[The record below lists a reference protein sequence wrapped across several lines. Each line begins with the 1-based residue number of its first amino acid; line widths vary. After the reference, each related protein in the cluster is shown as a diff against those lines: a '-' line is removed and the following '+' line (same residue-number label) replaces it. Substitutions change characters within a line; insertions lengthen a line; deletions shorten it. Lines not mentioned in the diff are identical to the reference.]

1 MIGARTRISARTKAL
16 TQVALSRWKEQPG
29 RLVLSFFA
37 VALGVALGLS
47 IHLVNRS
54 ALAEFSDAIALV
66 NGQAQR
72 QVIASGGFFD
82 DRVFDE
88 VATLPG
94 ISLSSPVIETNAELT
109 TNEGKK
115 VKLTMLGIDLFR
127 AAAITPELVII
138 ADALRENDNLGG
150 FSSDQIFLST
160 AALDLTKS
168 AVGQEIFVTI
178 SAIKHRFIVAGRL
191 SQVPAGQAVA
201 TMDIANLQWRFSSD
215 TVPGWRNRLS
225 RIDIKLD
232 DLADKDATEKRLE
245 AALPKTLMLVSPNAN
260 TQRMSN
266 VSRAYR
272 VNLAVL
278 GMVALVVGGFLVFS
292 TMTLLAQRQIGD
304 AAILSLLGLEPL
316 DIRRF
321 ILSQGLAIGVVGSL
335 IGLAA
340 GVGLAQAFLS
350 LLGGDLGGGYFNG
363 STPRLRYAVL
373 DLAGFALLGIGTS
386 VAAAWPC
393 ATQLMNNTVNPTAV
407 LSGGSLALTSDE
419 PAPSITKTAVITF
432 ALSLAAFGLL
442 QLPAILNLPIGGF
455 AAMAVV
461 LLAGIS
467 LVPFLTQRAAIA
479 IGKLHGRLNLWRYP
493 SIWLASQRLSRY
505 PKTISAALSGI
516 VASVALASAMAIMVH
531 SFRESVNAW
540 LFSILP
546 ADVYVRSSANLNPSD
561 QAAIREI
568 PGIARA
574 DFLKATEVL
583 MRNDLPKV
591 AIIGRSFQGKPIQEM
606 LPLIDTA
613 KSPPY
618 FANPTESPLIVYGS
632 EAMADLY
639 GWQAGTIVRS
649 PMGGKDWFIGG
660 IWRDYGRQHG
670 SVVMDLSSL
679 ANLTG
684 NANASDIALWLETPD
699 SSEKVIASVKTYPGL
714 ADAEAR
720 SSEAIRAVSLKIF
733 DRSFALTYVIEAIA
747 ILVALFGVASTFAG
761 ESLSRLKEFATLT
774 HLGAPSSTASKQL
787 VAEATLAISLAV
799 AWGALIGLVL
809 AWILVRRINP
819 HSFHWSM
826 DFAWPWE
833 LLSISAISLVVL
845 GVASAL
851 LAYRSSLN
859 LSPVVAI
866 KG

>member
-1 MIGARTRISARTKAL
+1 MTRAKAL
-16 TQVALSRWKEQPG
+16 LQVALSRWKEQPG

-72 QVIASGGFFD
+72 QIVSSTGSFD
-82 DRVFDE
+82 DQLFDE
-88 VATLPG
+88 IATLPG
-94 ISLSSPVIETNAELT
+94 IVFSSPVIETNAELT
-109 TNEGKK
+109 ADAGKK
-115 VKLTMLGIDLFR
+115 TKLTLLGIDLFR
-127 AAAITPELVII
+127 AAAITPELVIVT
-138 ADALRENDNLGG
+138 DLLKENDNLGG
-150 FSSDQIFLST
+150 FSSDQIFLSS

-168 AVGQEIFVTI
+168 AVGQEILVTI
-178 SAIKHRFIVAGRL
+178 NAIKHRFIVAGRL
-191 SQVPAGQAVA
+191 SQVPAGQAIA
-201 TMDIANLQWRFSSD
+201 TMDIANLQWRFSNE
-215 TVPGWRNRLS
+215 TAPGWRNQLS
-225 RIDIKLD
+225 RIDLKLD
-232 DLADKDATEKRLE
+232 ELADKDATEKRLE
-245 AALPKTLMLVSPNAN
+245 ALLPKKLLLISPNAS

-321 ILSQGLAIGVVGSL
+321 ILSQGLAIGVIGSL
-335 IGLAA
+335 IGLLA
-340 GVGLAQAFLS
+340 GVGLAQTFLS

-363 STPRLRYAVL
+363 STPRLRYGFL
-373 DLAGFALLGIGTS
+373 DLAGFALLGIATS

-393 ATQLMNNTVNPTAV
+393 ANQLMNNTVNPTTV

-419 PAPSITKTAVITF
+419 PTYSIAKAIVMTIVF
-432 ALSLAAFGLL
+432 MLVALGLL

-467 LVPFLTQRAAIA
+467 LVPVLTQHTAIA
-479 IGKLHGRLNLWRYP
+479 IGKLHGYMNLWRYP

-531 SFRESVNAW
+531 SFRESVNTW

-546 ADVYVRSSANLNPSD
+546 ADIYVRSNANLSPSD
-561 QAAIREI
+561 QAAIRLM
-568 PGIARA
+568 PGVARA
-574 DFLKATEVL
+574 DFLKSTEVL

-591 AIIGRSFQGKPIQEM
+591 AIVGRSFQGKPIEEM
-606 LPLIDTA
+606 LPLIETV
-613 KSPPY
+613 KLPPKVT
-618 FANPTESPLIVYGS
+618 NQVESPLVVYGS

-639 GWQAGTIVRS
+639 GWQSGTIVRS

-679 ANLTG
+679 ASLTG
-684 NANASDIALWLETPD
+684 NPNASDIALWLETPGN
-699 SSEKVIASVKTYPGL
+699 SEKVIASVKSYSGL

-774 HLGAPSSTASKQL
+774 HLGAPTSTASKQL
-787 VAEATLAISLAV
+787 VAEATIAISLAV
-799 AWGALIGLVL
+799 AWGAMIGLVL

-833 LLSISAISLVVL
+833 LLSLSAVSLLLL

-851 LAYRSSLN
+851 LAYRSSFK